1 MRHTIRWWA
10 VAWAV
15 VVWAAPAVAGAPDAG
30 AAEGIASKYPG
41 DRGIAKD
48 ERILLHED
56 FETGRID
63 RTKWTTVKNE
73 AEALAFASDVPPAS
87 SGTKSLLVTA
97 TLGKNTGGHLFRR
110 FKPGAKRMHARYY
123 VRFAEDC
130 DRIHHFVRLGGD
142 WPPVQWPTGGAG
154 ERPRGDDRFSTGIE
168 PCAGSKEFAPPG
180 AWHFY
185 TYWCRMKRHGDGRY
199 WGSSFRPEPPVVP
212 QRGRWYCVEMSV
224 TCNTVGQ
231 ADGRQA
237 IWIDG
242 RKVGDFGGFEWR
254 TAEPLDCN
262 FFLLMLYVTD
272 RWTKHPVTRVWFDDV
287 VVATEYVGP
296 VKAAGGR

>member
-1 MRHTIRWWA
+1 LACAI
-10 VAWAV
+10 
-15 VVWAAPAVAGAPDAG
+15 VVWAAPTAA
-30 AAEGIASKYPG
+30 AAESAEDIAAKYPG
-41 DRGIAKD
+41 DRGIVKD
-48 ERILLHED
+48 ERVLLHED
-56 FETGRID
+56 FEAGRID
-63 RTKWTTVKNE
+63 RQTWTTVKNAE
-73 AEALAFASDVPPAS
+73 EALSFTSEVPPAS
-87 SGTKSLLVTA
+87 SGTRSLLVTA

-168 PCAGSKEFAPPG
+168 PCASWKEFAPPG

-185 TYWCRMKRHGDGRY
+185 TYWCRMKRHGDRRY
-199 WGSSFRPEPPVVP
+199 WGNSFRPEPPVAP
-212 QRGRWYCVEMSV
+212 ERGRWYCVEMSV
-224 TCNTVGQ
+224 TCNTVGK

-237 IWIDG
+237 VWIDG
-242 RKVGDFGGFEWR
+242 KKVGDFGGFEWR

-272 RWTKHPVTRVWFDDV
+272 RWTKHAVTRVWFDDV

-296 VKAAGGR
+296 IKPAVGR